1 MKKTDLISSNFL
13 LYQTE
18 DGSTRIDVKFENENV
33 WLSQLAIAELY
44 QTTKQNVS
52 RHLLNSYND
61 GELDYGATVKEFLTV
76 QQEGNRKI
84 NRPLAYYSLE
94 AILAVGYRVKSHR
107 GMQFRRWATEKLK
120 ELLQKGF
127 VLDDYR
133 LKEAKAFGRDY
144 FDELL
149 ERIRDIRSSE
159 KMFYRK
165 ITELYS
171 LAVDYDPN
179 APITVEFYAT
189 VQNKLH
195 YAVHGKTAA
204 ELISDRAN
212 AEKPN
217 MGLTSWKGKKV
228 RKTDVEVAK
237 NYLNEQEL
245 KELNRIVTMYLDY
258 AEDQAERQLPMYMR
272 DWKEKLDAFLR
283 FNGRE
288 ILKNS
293 GKVSHE
299 VAQALA
305 HKEYEKFRGK
315 RIQLEDK
322 THDDVKQLD
331 ELTQHTTK
339 LKRSLKRK

>member
-217 MGLTSWKGKKV
+217 MGLTSWKGKKSQ
-228 RKTDVEVAK
+228 E
-237 NYLNEQEL
+237 NGCGGCQEL
-245 KELNRIVTMYLDY
+245 PERTGIERTESNRHHVFRLCGRPGRTTIAYVYEGLEGKTGCLPAIQRQGNSEEFRESVT
-258 AEDQAERQLPMYMR
+258 
-272 DWKEKLDAFLR
+272 
-283 FNGRE
+283 
-288 ILKNS
+288 
-293 GKVSHE
+293 
-299 VAQALA
+299 
-305 HKEYEKFRGK
+305 
-315 RIQLEDK
+315 
-322 THDDVKQLD
+322 
-331 ELTQHTTK
+331 
-339 LKRSLKRK
+339 